1 MWLWKKKK
9 DYQAVDVLKKIL
21 VGNDI
26 LVIDVRMPIF
36 GDDVEDARR
45 DDGRGKVG
53 ERGVAQ
59 HSLHLSWTS
68 TNKLFKECTGSIVNN
83 KTSWISN
90 LFLSPFL

>member
-1 MWLWKKKK
+1 MEEKEENE

-21 VGNDI
+21 VGNDV

-36 GDDVEDARR
+36 GDDVEDAGR

-53 ERGVAQ
+53 EPGVAQ

-68 TNKLFKECTGSIVNN
+68 TNKVFKEGSLVSD
-83 KTSWISN
+83 KTSWI
-90 LFLSPFL
+90 LH